1 VQKQPAVPGEDA
13 AVREVPVHTV
23 VVAQPLLGNNVD
35 VVAEAELA
43 TTQVVQLAVSQRTVL
58 LQGPV

>member
-1 VQKQPAVPGEDA
+1 MQKQPAVPGEDA

-23 VVAQPLLGNNVD
+23 AVVQPLLGNNVD

-43 TTQVVQLAVSQRTVL
+43 TTQVQLAVSQRTVL

>member
-1 VQKQPAVPGEDA
+1 MQKQPAVPGEDA

-23 VVAQPLLGNNVD
+23 VAVQPLLGNNNVD
-35 VVAEAELA
+35 VVAEVELA
-43 TTQVVQLAVSQRTVL
+43 TTQVQLAVSQRTVL

>member
-1 VQKQPAVPGEDA
+1 MQKQPAIPGEDA

-23 VVAQPLLGNNVD
+23 VVMQPLLGNNVD

-43 TTQVVQLAVSQRTVL
+43 TTQVKLAVSQRTVL
-58 LQGPV
+58 LQGLV